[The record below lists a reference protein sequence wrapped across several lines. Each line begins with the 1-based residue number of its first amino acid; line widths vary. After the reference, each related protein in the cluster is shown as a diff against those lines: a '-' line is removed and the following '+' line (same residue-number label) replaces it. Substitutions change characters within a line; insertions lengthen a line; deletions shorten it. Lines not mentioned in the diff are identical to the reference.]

1 METPTYVVLGKFTQ
15 MGIEKIKDSPNRLEA
30 ARKVMKSVGG
40 ELKEFYYT
48 MGKYDFVTVCQA
60 PNEEAMM
67 KALYIIS
74 SKGAVRTE
82 TLAAVADDK
91 TAEII
96 KSLP

>member
-1 METPTYVVLGKFTQ
+1 
-15 MGIEKIKDSPNRLEA
+15 
-30 ARKVMKSVGG
+30 
-40 ELKEFYYT
+40 

-82 TLAAVADDK
+82 TLPAVADAK